1 MWYKNRWYVS
11 KHCQDLVLSCLKIRP
26 KDRIDIHDI
35 LSHPWLASAEQ
46 DLHQTSEASEF
57 AKEVKESKTA
67 TGEQCK
73 ETEDEK
79 DVPSI
84 EVEISTDDNSDDEQ
98 LISQLDEQLTAVW
111 KERRTDGDQE

>member
-1 MWYKNRWYVS
+1 M
-11 KHCQDLVLSCLKIRP
+11 LSLSNLIPVASIATTP
-26 KDRIDIHDI
+26 K
-35 LSHPWLASAEQ
+35 
-46 DLHQTSEASEF
+46 EAN
-57 AKEVKESKTA
+57 ESKTA

-98 LISQLDEQLTAVW
+98 LISQLDKQLTAVW
-111 KERRTDGDQE
+111 KERGTDGDQE